1 MEPRSIGDLL
11 NLSSYDGGWRIYPGS
26 QIMSRTMQIHSI
38 ITGRPDRDA
47 GAGGN
52 LYDPALQGIGK
63 IFTWEKYILN
73 EGEMTEGA

>member
-1 MEPRSIGDLL
+1 
-11 NLSSYDGGWRIYPGS
+11 
-26 QIMSRTMQIHSI
+26 MQIHSI

-47 GAGGN
+47 SAGGN